1 VPAANNDVYRS
12 TMLLA
17 ELEIRHTRAVAP
29 TRRIALGSQWLPTDP
44 APGYGGILLGGL
56 VATYIDNLDAELRD
70 ELVVLIDDLEN
81 SRRIPQPRLR
91 HRFQVDVVGLDRSR
105 HKLVGVGETMHYEL
119 DGHGLAV
126 PQLLGAVYAAGQ
138 IHSATRPAVFHA
150 IRKAVRWDGPAG
162 ASLINHLADP
172 TSASPRSWRLFPTD
186 ERWALQVLGFDP
198 ETIPE
203 RGEVMRRFRNL
214 IRESH
219 PDHGARH
226 EGAGQRILELTEARR
241 ILMA

>member
-1 VPAANNDVYRS
+1 V
-12 TMLLA
+12 LLA
-17 ELEIRHTRAVAP
+17 ELEIRHSRAVAP

-44 APGYGGILLGGL
+44 APGYGGILLGGI
-56 VATYIDNLDAELRD
+56 VAAHVGDLDPELRND
-70 ELVVLIDDLEN
+70 LTDLIDDLEQE
-81 SRRIPQPRLR
+81 RRISQPRLR

-105 HKLVGVGETMHYEL
+105 HKLVGAGETMHYEL

-126 PQLLGAVYAAGQ
+126 PQLLGAVYAAGH
-138 IHSATRPAVFHA
+138 IHSVTRPAVFHA
-150 IRKAVRWDGPAG
+150 IRKAVRWQGPAG
-162 ASLINHLADP
+162 AGLISHLADP

-198 ETIPE
+198 ETTPE
-203 RGEVMRRFRNL
+203 RTEVMRRLRSL

-219 PDHGARH
+219 PDHGARN

>member
-1 VPAANNDVYRS
+1 
-12 TMLLA
+12 MLLA
-17 ELEIRHTRAVAP
+17 ELEIRHSRAVAP

-44 APGYGGILLGGL
+44 APGYGGILLGGI
-56 VATYIDNLDAELRD
+56 VAAHIDEVGTEMRD
-70 ELVVLIDDLEN
+70 ELVELIDDLE
-81 SRRIPQPRLR
+81 SKRRVPQPRLR

-105 HKLVGVGETMHYEL
+105 HKLVGAGDAMHFEL

-126 PQLLGAVYAAGQ
+126 PQLLGAVYAAGA
-138 IHSATRPAVFHA
+138 IHSATRASVFHT
-150 IRKAVRWDGPAG
+150 IRKAVRWDGPVG
-162 ASLINHLADP
+162 APLITHLSDP

-198 ETIPE
+198 ETSPE
-203 RGEVMRRFRNL
+203 RSDVMRRFRNL

-219 PDHGARH
+219 PDHGART

-241 ILMA
+241 ILTT

>member
-1 VPAANNDVYRS
+1 
-12 TMLLA
+12 MLLA

-44 APGYGGILLGGL
+44 APGYGGILLGGI
-56 VATYIDNLDAELRD
+56 VAAHLEDLHPELLD
-70 ELVVLIDDLEN
+70 ELVELVDDLEKG
-81 SRRIPQPRLR
+81 RRIPQPRLR

-105 HKLVGVGETMHYEL
+105 HKLVGVGETMHYEF

-138 IHSATRPAVFHA
+138 IHAETRPAVFHA
-150 IRKAVRWDGPAG
+150 IRKAMRWEGPAG
-162 ASLINHLADP
+162 AGLIAHLADP

-186 ERWALQVLGFDP
+186 ERWALQILGFDP
-198 ETIPE
+198 GTTPE
-203 RGEVMRRFRNL
+203 RTEVMRRFRNL

-219 PDHGARH
+219 PDHGART

-241 ILMA
+241 ILMP

>member
-1 VPAANNDVYRS
+1 
-12 TMLLA
+12 
-17 ELEIRHTRAVAP
+17 
-29 TRRIALGSQWLPTDP
+29 
-44 APGYGGILLGGL
+44 
-56 VATYIDNLDAELRD
+56 
-70 ELVVLIDDLEN
+70 LIDDLEN
-81 SRRIPQPRLR
+81 GRRIPQPRLR

-105 HKLVGVGETMHYEL
+105 HKLVGVGDSMRYEL

-126 PQLLGAVYAAGQ
+126 PQLLGAVYAAGH

-150 IRKAVRWDGPAG
+150 IRKAVYWVGPADT
-162 ASLINHLADP
+162 SLIDHLGDP

-198 ETIPE
+198 ETTPA
-203 RGEVMRRFRNL
+203 RTEVMRRFRNL

-241 ILMA
+241 ILID

>member
-1 VPAANNDVYRS
+1 
-12 TMLLA
+12 MLLA
-17 ELEIRHTRAVAP
+17 ELEIRHSRAVAP

-44 APGYGGILLGGL
+44 APGYGGILLGGI
-56 VATYIDNLDAELRD
+56 VAAHIDDIDPELRD
-70 ELVVLIDDLEN
+70 ELVVLIDDLEGE
-81 SRRIPQPRLR
+81 RRIPQPRMR

-105 HKLVGVGETMHYEL
+105 HKLVGVGEGMQFEL

-126 PQLLGAVYAAGQ
+126 PQLLGAVYATGQ

-150 IRKAVRWDGPAG
+150 IRKAVRWDGPAD
-162 ASLINHLADP
+162 ASLIAHLADP

-198 ETIPE
+198 ETSPE
-203 RGEVMRRFRNL
+203 RAEVVRRFRDL
-214 IRESH
+214 IRQSH

-241 ILMA
+241 ILTA